1 MQFRGD
7 LQYEWSLSMTMS
19 ASPTSSSAVPL
30 GNSSPSSAANKSGTA
45 SLLDPNTFLSLLVA
59 ELKYQDPMDPTNS
72 ANFMSQLAQ
81 LSQVEQ
87 LQTVASSSKIG
98 AAASLIGQSV
108 TGVDASGKVIT
119 GTVTGVTNGAS
130 GPTLDVG
137 GNLMGLS
144 SVTQIGSM

>member
-1 MQFRGD
+1 
-7 LQYEWSLSMTMS
+7 MTMS
-19 ASPTSSSAVPL
+19 TSSISSSTVPI
-30 GNSSPSSAANKSGTA
+30 GNTTASTGNKTGTA

-59 ELKYQDPMDPTNS
+59 ELRYQDPMDPTNS

-108 TGVDASGKVIT
+108 TGVDASGNVIK
-119 GTVTGVTNGAS
+119 GTVTGVTNGS
-130 GPTLDVG
+130 NGPTLDVG
-137 GNLMGLS
+137 GNLMPLS
-144 SVTQIGSM
+144 SVTQIGIL

>member
-1 MQFRGD
+1 
-7 LQYEWSLSMTMS
+7 MTMS
-19 ASPTSSSAVPL
+19 TSPANSSVPL
-30 GNSSPSSAANKSGTA
+30 GNTSSSTSTNKAGTS

-87 LQTVASSSKIG
+87 LQTVASSSKMG
-98 AAASLIGQSV
+98 AAASLIGQAV
-108 TGVDASGKVIT
+108 TGVDATGNVIS

-137 GNLMGLS
+137 GNLMALT
-144 SVTQIGSM
+144 SVTQIGKI